1 MEKMKEALSAI
12 LPEFVTANVDA
23 STILIVSAVSLLV
36 CMLASCRLFAK
47 AGYHPAL
54 GLSLLVPVVNVMA
67 FLYLAFA
74 YWPMERELRSLR
86 NVEKAVR
93 RADSKH
99 IRKVA

>member
-1 MEKMKEALSAI
+1 MEKTREALSAI

-23 STILIVSAVSLLV
+23 STILVVTAVSLLL
-36 CMLASCRLFAK
+36 CTLASCRLFAK

-54 GLSLLVPVVNVMA
+54 GMFLLVPVVNVMA

-93 RADSKH
+93 KADTKH
-99 IRKVA
+99 MRRVA